1 MRDFCPGKWE
11 RHPQGA
17 LKNGK
22 IFEIEKWIEKLK
34 NYGKIEKLKFIIIYK
49 KLNNL
54 IYTKK

>member
-1 MRDFCPGKWE
+1 
-11 RHPQGA
+11 